1 VRDGDVAGVVLLG
14 ALEGEGGDEGG
25 RLVAVLVGGDL
36 APGVGAAGVRA
47 RDVVDEGDVDA
58 AGEDEV
64 PGYVL
69 EGGLFEVSGSG
80 RAGNFFVKTAVLKGT
95 GWWSLVGLGE
105 RQRVLLR

>member
-1 VRDGDVAGVVLLG
+1 MALRLLALQHRSVFLPEVGPRFGLVRDGDVAGVVLLG

-69 EGGLFEVSGSG
+69 EGG
-80 RAGNFFVKTAVLKGT
+80 FV
-95 GWWSLVGLGE
+95 
-105 RQRVLLR
+105 